1 MIDEASRC
9 WSFYNKTVAETAA
22 MTCSESSSPLTTM
35 TTELSQLFAGL
46 SDFLLS
52 KRSLAELW
60 TFYMIATL
68 IVTAFDQR
76 PHRAGSEN
84 RQPSQGSSHDTKR
97 STQAPASIQRE
108 TGTPSY
114 RFCLTIALLMNNVLY
129 THYPDAPDLISF
141 RQKYS
146 DDIVQLSSDPGK
158 LKPIGAGLVGI
169 YLGAFW
175 IANAERRDSAA
186 EPGCQRPR
194 PNEFSQVLEQA
205 LQSSF

>member
-1 MIDEASRC
+1 MR
-9 WSFYNKTVAETAA
+9 
-22 MTCSESSSPLTTM
+22 CSESSSPLTTL

-52 KRSLAELW
+52 ERSLAELW
-60 TFYMIATL
+60 TFYMIATV

-76 PHRAGSEN
+76 PHRATSEN
-84 RQPSQGSSHDTKR
+84 TQPSQTSSHDPKR
-97 STQAPASIQRE
+97 STQAPASIQHE

-129 THYPDAPDLISF
+129 SHYPDAPDLVSF

-175 IANAERRDSAA
+175 TANAERRDSAA
-186 EPGCQRPR
+186 DSGCQQRKSS
-194 PNEFSQVLEQA
+194 EFSQVLEQA
-205 LQSSF
+205 LQCSF